1 MKMCH
6 AGLTGPVHSTN
17 DSHCHIKDTEEFPA
31 LDPLTEDDEWRVSSL
46 CTGRYSQ
53 NSAEEEP

>member
-31 LDPLTEDDEWRVSSL
+31 LDPPYR
-46 CTGRYSQ
+46 G
-53 NSAEEEP
+53 